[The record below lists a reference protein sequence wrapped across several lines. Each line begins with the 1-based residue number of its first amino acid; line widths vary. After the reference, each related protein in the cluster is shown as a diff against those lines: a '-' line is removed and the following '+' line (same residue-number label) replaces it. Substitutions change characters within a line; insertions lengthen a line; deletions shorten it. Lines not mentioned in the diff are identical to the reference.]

1 MISRTFG
8 ARQLKIELNGKQ
20 FGQESVRIEQTRQF
34 LVDTQT
40 IKRNN
45 LVIRCESEIRQELDR
60 NAIIRRNEKFSKERK

>member
-8 ARQLKIELNGKQ
+8 VGQLKIEPNGKQ
-20 FGQESVRIEQTRQF
+20 FGQELARIEQTRQF